1 MQCCQLENLQIA
13 FTGVSFFLLFTTV
26 LFHFQKITISNVSI
40 THGNISR
47 FLKAE
52 IKSIVGNTEEY
63 FRTFDA
69 KRKKKKIAYLGV
81 EDTASR
87 GLKWPPSALWLC
99 GRVLLFNLV
108 GEGLENLSSPFL
120 KIKFVMLFRV

>member
-13 FTGVSFFLLFTTV
+13 FTGISFFLLFTTV
-26 LFHFQKITISNVSI
+26 LLQFQKIIISNVSI

-52 IKSIVGNTEEY
+52 IKSKVGNTNEY
-63 FRTFDA
+63 FLIFDV
-69 KRKKKKIAYLGV
+69 RKITYLGV
-81 EDTASR
+81 EDKASR

-99 GRVLLFNLV
+99 GRVLLFNLA
-108 GEGLENLSSPFL
+108 GEGLENLNSPFL
-120 KIKFVMLFRV
+120 KAKFVILSESNLW